1 MMLEV
6 RGSLGGM
13 DPIRALESV
22 DLSVGTG
29 RIVGHSSGSNG
40 AGKTDADAHHYP
52 VSCRPT
58 AAESVTVRGARR
70 IDAWPSHRI
79 FADGVALVP
88 QGRLL
93 FPEMTVVENLEQG
106 GLVRLPH
113 GEIAGRIEEMLR
125 LFPRLGERAR
135 QRAAGLSGG
144 EQQMLAT
151 ARALMARP
159 KLLLMD
165 EPTTG
170 LAPIIVAEMIRIIR
184 TLKEAGQTI
193 LLVEQNVRM
202 ALDLS
207 DHVYILRVGRIV
219 HECATEELRDNAE
232 ILNSYFG

>member
-1 MMLEV
+1 MLEV
-6 RGSLGGM
+6 RGLSAGYGS
-13 DPIRALESV
+13 IRALESV

-29 RIVGHSSGSNG
+29 RIVALLGSNG
-40 AGKTDADAHHYP
+40 AGKTTLMRTITGLL
-52 VSCRPT
+52 RPT
-58 AAESVTVRGARR
+58 AGSVTVEGEK